1 MFRLPHKHI
10 KHCLV
15 ATFCLL
21 IISNQGCMSFKGLI
35 PAKKVVKEPL
45 SIGFWNV
52 ENLFDLE
59 DDPDKNDDEFA
70 LGGRKKV
77 DQQIYD
83 LKIKHSSEVL
93 QDLNVDVL
101 GLCEVENYKVL
112 NDLNNA
118 FKGRNYDIIHYES
131 PDNRGIDNALL
142 YDKNRFS
149 IISSRA
155 IENKLK
161 TGGPTRDVLYVL
173 GEYNNARLH
182 IFVNHWPS
190 NYGGKEKAI
199 PKRTETAELII
210 KEIKKILSVE
220 KSAEIILI
228 GDFNEEPDDKN
239 IMLLEKVGLT
249 SLMRPMQGKP
259 KTGTYV
265 YRGQDGFLDQIIV
278 NKHLQDNEKLS
289 IVEESAYILDLPKYR
304 QQEGDYKHYPYR
316 FWAGNRLL
324 GGYSD
329 HLAIKVEIIHK

>member
-1 MFRLPHKHI
+1 MHKYI
-10 KHCLV
+10 KYNISFI
-15 ATFCLL
+15 FCFLTIL
-21 IISNQGCMSFKGLI
+21 NQGCA
-35 PAKKVVKEPL
+35 PAKRLIETEKVVDQPL
-45 SIGFWNV
+45 SVGFWNV

-59 DDPDKNDDEFA
+59 DNPDKNDDEFA

-101 GLCEVENYKVL
+101 GLCEVENHKVL

-118 FKGRNYDIIHYES
+118 YKERNYEIIHYES

-161 TGGPTRDVLYVL
+161 NGGPTRDVLYVL
-173 GEYNNARLH
+173 GEYNDARLH

-210 KEIKKILSVE
+210 KEIKNILSVE

-228 GDFNEEPDDKN
+228 GDFNEDPDDKN
-239 IMLLEKVGLT
+239 IMLLEKVGLA
-249 SLMRPMQGKP
+249 SLMKPMLGKP
-259 KTGTYV
+259 KVGTYV
-265 YRGQDGFLDQIIV
+265 YRGEDSFLDQIIV
-278 NKHLQDNEKLS
+278 NEHLQDEEGLS

-304 QQEGDYKHYPYR
+304 QQEGNYKHYPFR

>member
-1 MFRLPHKHI
+1 MHKYI
-10 KHCLV
+10 KYNISFI
-15 ATFCLL
+15 FCFLTIL
-21 IISNQGCMSFKGLI
+21 NQGCA
-35 PAKKVVKEPL
+35 PAKRLIETEKVVDQPL
-45 SIGFWNV
+45 SVGFWNV

-59 DDPDKNDDEFA
+59 DNPDKNDDEFA

-118 FKGRNYDIIHYES
+118 FKERNYEIIHYES

-161 TGGPTRDVLYVL
+161 NGGPTRDILYVL

-210 KEIKKILSVE
+210 KEIKNILSVE

-228 GDFNEEPDDKN
+228 GDFNEDPDDKN
-239 IMLLEKVGLT
+239 IMLLEKVGLA
-249 SLMRPMQGKP
+249 SLMKPMLGKP
-259 KTGTYV
+259 KVGTYV
-265 YRGQDGFLDQIIV
+265 YRGEDSFLDQIIV
-278 NKHLQDNEKLS
+278 NEHLQDEEGLS

-304 QQEGDYKHYPYR
+304 QQEGNYKHYPFR

>member
-1 MFRLPHKHI
+1 MHKYI
-10 KHCLV
+10 KYI
-15 ATFCLL
+15 TFFIFCFLT
-21 IISNQGCMSFKGLI
+21 ISNQGCAS
-35 PAKKVVKEPL
+35 AKKSIETKKLVDQPL
-45 SIGFWNV
+45 SVGFWNV

-59 DDPDKNDDEFA
+59 NDPNKNDDEFA

-93 QDLNVDVL
+93 QDLDVDVL

-112 NDLNNA
+112 NDLNDA
-118 FKGRNYDIIHYES
+118 YKGRDYDIIHYES
-131 PDNRGIDNALL
+131 PDNRGIDNALF

-161 TGGPTRDVLYVL
+161 NGGPTRDILHVL

-199 PKRTETAELII
+199 PKRTETAQLII
-210 KEIKKILSVE
+210 KEIENILSVE

-228 GDFNEEPDDKN
+228 GDFNENPDDKN
-239 IMLLEKVGLT
+239 IMLLEKIGLT
-249 SLMRPMQGKP
+249 SLMKPMLGKP
-259 KTGTYV
+259 KVGTYV
-265 YRGQDGFLDQIIV
+265 YRGEDSFLDQIIV
-278 NKHLQDNEKLS
+278 NKQLQDSESLS
-289 IVEESAYILDLPKYR
+289 IVQGSTYILDLPKYR
-304 QQEGDYKHYPYR
+304 QQEGNYKHYPYR

-329 HLAIKVEIIHK
+329 HLAIKVEITYK

>member
-1 MFRLPHKHI
+1 MHKYI
-10 KHCLV
+10 KYNISFI
-15 ATFCLL
+15 FCFLTIL
-21 IISNQGCMSFKGLI
+21 NQGCA
-35 PAKKVVKEPL
+35 PAKRLIETEKVVDQPL
-45 SIGFWNV
+45 SVGFWNV

-59 DDPDKNDDEFA
+59 DNPDKNDDEFA

-101 GLCEVENYKVL
+101 GLCEVENHKVL

-118 FKGRNYDIIHYES
+118 FKGRNYEIIHYES

-161 TGGPTRDVLYVL
+161 NGGPTRDILYVL

-210 KEIKKILSVE
+210 KEIKNILSVE

-228 GDFNEEPDDKN
+228 GDFNEDPDDKN
-239 IMLLEKVGLT
+239 IMLLEKVGLA
-249 SLMRPMQGKP
+249 SLMKPMLGKP
-259 KTGTYV
+259 KVGTYV
-265 YRGQDGFLDQIIV
+265 YRGEDSFLDQIIV
-278 NKHLQDNEKLS
+278 NEHLQDEEGLS

-304 QQEGDYKHYPYR
+304 QQEGNYKHYPFR

-329 HLAIKVEIIHK
+329 HLV

>member
-1 MFRLPHKHI
+1 MHI
-10 KHCLV
+10 YKKYTISF
-15 ATFCLL
+15 TFCFL
-21 IISNQGCMSFKGLI
+21 IIVNQGCA
-35 PAKKVVKEPL
+35 PAKRLTETKNLVVQPL
-45 SIGFWNV
+45 SVGFWNV

-59 DDPDKNDDEFA
+59 DNPDKNDDEFA

-112 NDLNNA
+112 SDLNNA
-118 FKGRNYDIIHYES
+118 YKERNYEIIHYES

-161 TGGPTRDVLYVL
+161 NGGPTRDVLYVL

-210 KEIKKILSVE
+210 KEIKNILSVE

-228 GDFNEEPDDKN
+228 GDFNEDPDEKN

-249 SLMRPMQGKP
+249 SLMKPMLGKP
-259 KTGTYV
+259 KVGTYV
-265 YRGQDGFLDQIIV
+265 YRGEDSFLDQIIV
-278 NKHLQDNEKLS
+278 NDHLQDEEGLS
-289 IVEESAYILDLPKYR
+289 IVEESTYILDLPKYR
-304 QQEGDYKHYPYR
+304 QQEGNYKHYPYR
-316 FWAGNRLL
+316 FWAGDRLL

-329 HLAIKVEIIHK
+329 HLAVKVEIIHK

>member
-1 MFRLPHKHI
+1 MNKYI
-10 KHCLV
+10 KYNISFIFCFLILV
-15 ATFCLL
+15 
-21 IISNQGCMSFKGLI
+21 NQGCA
-35 PAKKVVKEPL
+35 PAKSLTETKNFVDQPL
-45 SIGFWNV
+45 SVGFWNV

-59 DDPDKNDDEFA
+59 DNPDKNDDEFA

-112 NDLNNA
+112 SDLNNA
-118 FKGRNYDIIHYES
+118 YKERNYEIIHYES

-161 TGGPTRDVLYVL
+161 NGGPTRDILYVL

-210 KEIKKILSVE
+210 KEIKNILSVE

-228 GDFNEEPDDKN
+228 GDFNEDPDEKN

-249 SLMRPMQGKP
+249 SLMKPMLGKP
-259 KTGTYV
+259 KVGTYV
-265 YRGQDGFLDQIIV
+265 YRGEDSFLDQIIV
-278 NKHLQDNEKLS
+278 NDHLQDEEGLS
-289 IVEESAYILDLPKYR
+289 IVEESTYILDLPKYR
-304 QQEGDYKHYPYR
+304 QQEGNYKHYPYR

-329 HLAIKVEIIHK
+329 HLAVKVEIIHK